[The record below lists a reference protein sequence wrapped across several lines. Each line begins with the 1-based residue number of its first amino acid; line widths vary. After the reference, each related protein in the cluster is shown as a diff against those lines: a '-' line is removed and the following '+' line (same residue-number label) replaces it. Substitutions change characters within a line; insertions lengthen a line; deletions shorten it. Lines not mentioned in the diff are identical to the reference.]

1 MKSTMNPG
9 RLAGLLYVVASVF
22 GVFALLYVPNKLLV
36 DGDAAATAHNIA
48 ASASLFRLGIAA
60 ELIGQAIFVFVA
72 LALYH
77 LLKDVNPRHALAMLT
92 LILIA
97 IPIAFFNE
105 VNSVAALT
113 LAHGPEFLTVFAQ
126 PQRDALTRLFL
137 DLRGAG
143 FDVAEIFWGLWL
155 FPLGWLVYRSGFIP
169 RVLGVLL
176 ILNGFTYPIDSLA
189 SLLAPHLERALH
201 RWTTPFQ
208 FGELIFMFWLLIMG
222 ATPETELAVPPPSTG
237 RLEQPD
243 QA

>member
-9 RLAGLLYVVASVF
+9 RCAGLLYVVASIF
-22 GVFALLYVPNKLLV
+22 GVFALLYVPGKLLV
-36 DGDAAATAHNIA
+36 DGDAAATARNIA
-48 ASASLFRLGIAA
+48 ASESLFRLGIAA
-60 ELIGQAIFVFVA
+60 ELIGQAMFVFVA

-77 LLKDVNPRHALAMLT
+77 LLKDVNPRHALTMLT
-92 LILIA
+92 LILVA

-113 LAHGPEFLTVFAQ
+113 LARGPEFLTAFAQ

-137 DLRGAG
+137 NLRGAG

-189 SLLAPHLERALH
+189 PLLAPHLERTVH
-201 RWTTPFQ
+201 RWTMPFQ
-208 FGELIFMFWLLIMG
+208 FGELIFMFWLVIMG
-222 ATPETELAVPPPSTG
+222 ATPKPNSAYLNHEAR
-237 RLEQPD
+237 RLQQPD